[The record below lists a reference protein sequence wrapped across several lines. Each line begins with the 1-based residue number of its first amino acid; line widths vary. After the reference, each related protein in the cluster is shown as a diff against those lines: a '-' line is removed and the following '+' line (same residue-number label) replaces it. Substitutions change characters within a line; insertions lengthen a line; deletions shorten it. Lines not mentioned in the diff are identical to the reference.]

1 VNQPTVTCHILDTGY
16 CLAHESLVMRGGKHR
31 QIQCHSLVALIK
43 HPSHG
48 WGLWDTGYAPRM
60 LAATERWPFNLY
72 RRATPMFVR
81 HDLTVATQLARF
93 QLDPTDIHWVV
104 LSHMHADHLAGL
116 RDFPHAQVYLSRS
129 AYESVRGL
137 QGIAAVRRAFIPSLM
152 PSNLDKHLNLIDQ
165 WDGPEIPELGPSHDL
180 FGDRSLL
187 IVQLPGHGRG
197 QIGMLLQTEQR
208 RILLAADAAWVSQ
221 SIRENRLPSPLTYF
235 FIDNKRDLRNS
246 LASLHRFAQAHP
258 DVTLIP
264 THCPEA
270 YAREVKHD

>member
-180 FGDRSLL
+180 S
-187 IVQLPGHGRG
+187 I
-197 QIGMLLQTEQR
+197 I
-208 RILLAADAAWVSQ
+208 ADCAIARAWSWADWHVVANRATAHFAGSRCRMGFA
-221 SIRENRLPSPLTYF
+221 IHPREP
-235 FIDNKRDLRNS
+235 
-246 LASLHRFAQAHP
+246 FAQSSY
-258 DVTLIP
+258 LLL
-264 THCPEA
+264 
-270 YAREVKHD
+270 YR